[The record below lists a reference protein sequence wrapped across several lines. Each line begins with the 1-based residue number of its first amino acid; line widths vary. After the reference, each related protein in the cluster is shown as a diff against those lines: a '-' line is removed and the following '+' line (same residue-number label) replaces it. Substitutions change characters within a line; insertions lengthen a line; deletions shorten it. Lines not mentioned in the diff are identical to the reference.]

1 MYNKT
6 VILVL
11 AFLLACLQLIGNPRK
26 ITLLD
31 EGWKFLFKDVKAA
44 ASPGFNDTDWETVT
58 VPHDWAFNKPFNM
71 NID

>member
-1 MYNKT
+1 MYNNT

-11 AFLLACLQLIGNPRK
+11 DFLLGWMQVLGNPRK

-31 EGWKFLFKDVKAA
+31 EGWKFLFKDVKDA
-44 ASPGFNDTDWETVT
+44 ASNEFNDTAWEAVT
-58 VPHDWAFNKPFNM
+58 VPHDWAINKPFNM